1 MHQNATIASVVNEE
15 QIHLQCGFF
24 CALNQVGWTF
34 RTWKMI
40 CISEGSKS
48 SSIQSFGAWSCMDW
62 IYGHLDALRSIEPL
76 ETNTS
81 FTPLHHRDKVADGS
95 WLDGIHCGYLQDFV
109 EMSPSSSC
117 TRCYFSGRLYKKD
130 GSFWVVFLGWLLF
143 LGHFLDERFS
153 PHIFERTK
161 QPTTQRVGFWIG
173 ECFPRNIPNFLPEFS
188 SRLRPVFG
196 TWKTPQ
202 QFQTCER
209 QEM

>member
-1 MHQNATIASVVNEE
+1 
-15 QIHLQCGFF
+15 
-24 CALNQVGWTF
+24 
-34 RTWKMI
+34 MI

-48 SSIQSFGAWSCMDW
+48 SSIQSFGTWSCMDW
-62 IYGHLDALRSIEPL
+62 IYGHLDALLFRAS
-76 ETNTS
+76 
-81 FTPLHHRDKVADGS
+81 RDKHIKHHFTTKIRWQMDLGWMAFIAVTFKTLSKCHHLPVVPDAILAAGS
-95 WLDGIHCGYLQDFV
+95 FNKG
-109 EMSPSSSC
+109 
-117 TRCYFSGRLYKKD
+117 

-161 QPTTQRVGFWIG
+161 QPSTQRVGFWIG